1 MMLFSCN
8 ETVLWMGDVKLYQ
21 QHRRC
26 RGGRYTGMSSISQH
40 GGRCTAMSS
49 ISSIGYSGT
58 RLGITSGYALI

>member
-1 MMLFSCN
+1 MLNSISSI
-8 ETVLWMGDVKLYQ
+8 GDVSS
-21 QHRRC
+21 H